1 MKMRV
6 IETNVG
12 IQNEVT
18 VEMFDSFA
26 RTMRDRGWNGVNSMI
41 ASGLRGGDML
51 EIGPGPGYVGL
62 EIAKKLTPDSLTG
75 CEISPAMLQFA
86 RKNAKN
92 YLAAGSISAPE
103 GATYES
109 PSAAGIL
116 KNHIPNQGKVFTNF
130 PLGIDKLHC
139 LQDLEGFL
147 MFSDCYDVCPAPPV
161 IHSTANRD
169 IRSYIKCFFQ

>member
-26 RTMRDRGWNGVNSMI
+26 RTMRDRGWNGVDSMI

-75 CEISPAMLQFA
+75 CEISPAMLQFEEL
-86 RKNAKN
+86 RDRC
-92 YLAAGSISAPE
+92 P
-103 GATYES
+103 
-109 PSAAGIL
+109 
-116 KNHIPNQGKVFTNF
+116 
-130 PLGIDKLHC
+130 
-139 LQDLEGFL
+139 
-147 MFSDCYDVCPAPPV
+147 VCPGQLHGDA
-161 IHSTANRD
+161 I
-169 IRSYIKCFFQ
+169 